1 MSLTRAE
8 TLKIRNLRLRRE
20 RERSGLF
27 VVEGLKSV
35 MELRMSP
42 LQIQNIWATAKGIES
57 MPLNSR
63 EDITIIS
70 SEMMTRISSLK
81 TPPGIL
87 ATAELPR
94 WNWSDWMDAA
104 QKHPIPLVLVADG
117 LNDPG
122 NLGTLIRTAHW
133 LGCSGVAIIRGSAD
147 PFNAKSVQA
156 SMGSVFHMPIVEI
169 ELAEWLNSWQGDCA
183 VLEANGQSL
192 DRYFPDPRKA
202 LALVV
207 GSESHGPQPEW
218 VQKFPERV
226 GIPMGPTGGQR
237 KAPES
242 LNAAMAA
249 GIAAAEIIR
258 KWRMTSSSAAH

>member
-8 TLKIRNLRLRRE
+8 MLKIRNLRHRRE
-20 RERSGLF
+20 RERLGLF

-35 MELRMSP
+35 MELQMSP
-42 LQIQNIWATAKGIES
+42 LEIRNIWATAKGIES
-57 MPLNSR
+57 MPLNR
-63 EDITIIS
+63 PKDIQIIPS
-70 SEMMTRISSLK
+70 QVMMRMSSLK

-94 WNWSDWMDAA
+94 LNWSGWKDAVE
-104 QKHPIPLVLVADG
+104 KHPIPLVLVADG

-147 PFNAKSVQA
+147 PFNAKTVQA

-169 ELAEWLNSWQGDCA
+169 ELTEWFDSWQGACA

-192 DRYFPDPRKA
+192 DQYFPDPRKP

-218 VQKFPERV
+218 IQQRTKRV

-249 GIAAAEIIR
+249 GIAAAEITR
-258 KWRMTSSSAAH
+258 KWRMTSSSAGH